1 MRIDTPPYYIAAT
14 GNVIT
19 STYGG
24 LTANAD
30 MAVLD
35 LFGEPIAGLFA
46 AGELVGG
53 FHGAS
58 YLSARDRHDTRRLR
72 TTGVVSQSYLP
83 CADAFER
90 PRHRL
95 AAILSFLKPPVSR

>member
-1 MRIDTPPYYIAAT
+1 MTDDVVTEIP
-14 GNVIT
+14 
-19 STYGG
+19 
-24 LTANAD
+24 
-30 MAVLD
+30 
-35 LFGEPIAGLFA
+35 FGESGKTDEGSFRVYR
-46 AGELVGG
+46 GN
-53 FHGAS
+53 
-58 YLSARDRHDTRRLR
+58 TRRWR